1 MSSEEEKP
9 SVGQPFPGGDFAEAR
24 SSLGLSFEQLTREL
38 RLPAKTLESIEA
50 GQFEKLGGP
59 VFLRGYIR
67 SYARRLKLD
76 PDHYVAMYDQLA
88 GTKDIRSPVR
98 MVGSVS
104 TTPARQSRSL
114 MRFGTLVFILA
125 IIGTVVWW
133 WQTQNSIDAVI
144 TTESSAPV
152 TVDTAD
158 GNTLVLPPLDD
169 SVPGEEGLYQSVAP
183 ESSVSAAMAES
194 SAEPQVEMEAL
205 EDAAE
210 SEPVAS
216 AAVQAVT
223 GDAVA
228 EADSFNTAELSA
240 SSVASLHLELTEDS
254 WLSVKDASGRSLF
267 NGIAKGGQ
275 KLNLDGK
282 EPLVVVIGRA
292 SAVRLIEYGG
302 EPVDI
307 DSVSNKNVARLT
319 LPASER

>member
-9 SVGQPFPGGDFAEAR
+9 SVGQPFPGGDFTEAR

-38 RLPAKTLESIEA
+38 RLPGKTLESIEA

-59 VFLRGYIR
+59 VFVRGYIR

-76 PDHYVAMYDQLA
+76 PDHYVALYDQAA
-88 GTKDIRSPVR
+88 GTKDTRSPVR

-169 SVPGEEGLYQSVAP
+169 SVPGEEGLYQSVAH
-183 ESSVSAAMAES
+183 EGLASAAVAES
-194 SAEPQVEMEAL
+194 TDESQVEMEAL
-205 EDAAE
+205 EGAAE

-216 AAVQAVT
+216 GAAQAVA
-223 GDAVA
+223 GVVVEGESSNSA
-228 EADSFNTAELSA
+228 EVSE
-240 SSVASLHLELTEDS
+240 SSVALLHLVLTEDS
-254 WLSVKDASGRSLF
+254 WLSVKDSSGRSLF
-267 NGIAKGGQ
+267 NGIARGGQ
-275 KLNLDGK
+275 ELNLDG
-282 EPLVVVIGRA
+282 EAPLAVVIGRA